1 MSTRPQDAEGRPAPA
16 EALPISAIHH
26 VEIWSGNAKQSE
38 YYYRKAFGFSRIAYA
53 GPETGIRDRAS
64 YVLAQDE
71 IRLVITSPI
80 GEGGEINRWLAEH
93 GDGVRDMAFATSDV
107 DHCHIEALARG
118 AADHGAP
125 VDLGDGVRRA
135 TVGTYGEVLHSFI
148 DAKNFKGAF
157 LPGYEASEIPEEGV
171 GLRYVD
177 HIVGNVEEGQMD
189 AWRDW
194 YERVLGWHQFLSF
207 DDKDISTE
215 FTALRS
221 KVMSSPTG
229 KIKFPINE
237 PAAGKKKSQIQEY
250 LDFNGGAGSQHLAL
264 LTDDIIKT
272 IGQLRDRGVEF
283 LEVPDSYYEV
293 LTERVGAIDED
304 IEVLRKLKILVD
316 RDDQGYLL
324 QLFTKPVQDRPTLF
338 YEIIQRKGSQSF
350 GKGNFQ
356 ALFESIE
363 REQERRGNL

>member
-1 MSTRPQDAEGRPAPA
+1 MSTRSQDAAGRPAPA

-53 GPETGIRDRAS
+53 GPETGVRDRAS

-71 IRLVITSPI
+71 IRLVVSSPI
-80 GEGGEINRWLAEH
+80 GESGEMNRWLAEH
-93 GDGVRDMAFATSDV
+93 GDGVRDIAFATSDV
-107 DHCHIEALARG
+107 EHCHREATARG
-118 AADHGAP
+118 ASDEGTP
-125 VDLGDGVRRA
+125 FDMGEGVRRA
-135 TVGTYGEVLHSFI
+135 AVATYGEVLHSFI
-148 DAKNFKGAF
+148 DARDYEGPF
-157 LPGYEASEIPEEGV
+157 LPGYEASEIPENDT
-171 GLRYVD
+171 GLRWVD
-177 HIVGNVEEGQMD
+177 HIVGNVEEGKMD

-194 YERVLGWHQFLSF
+194 YEQILGWHQFLSF

-215 FTALRS
+215 YSALRS

-237 PAAGKKKSQIQEY
+237 PAAGKKLSQIQEY
-250 LDFNGGAGSQHLAL
+250 LDYNAGPGSQHLAL
-264 LTDDIIKT
+264 ITDDIITT
-272 IGQLRDRGVEF
+272 IKQLRERGVEF
-283 LEVPDSYYEV
+283 LEVPDSYYDE

-304 IEVLRKLKILVD
+304 IEVLRSLKILVD